1 MKNSNT
7 KATANRLSRG
17 IVGKINERNKAQENI
32 DDKVKRIQEFRRE
45 ASRLSSIANKRIERL
60 ERNGL
65 TDSPAYK
72 RYIKD
77 GGARFGV
84 KGKSFN
90 QVQSETARLHRFI
103 NSQTSTIKGVN
114 KVLKEMADNTGIKYK
129 NLKELRA
136 KAPKF
141 FELSSKVEQY
151 LTTVANMGA
160 AIGYNKIWEAINE
173 YTEVQGVDL
182 SDGKLDID
190 EMVGAVT
197 KALTEFEKPVSTP
210 QGNFYVP
217 KDE

>member
-1 MKNSNT
+1 MKNSNV
-7 KATANRLSRG
+7 KGTAKNLSRG

-129 NLKELRA
+129 SLKELRA

-160 AIGYNKIWEAINE
+160 SIGYNKIWEAINE

-182 SDGKLDID
+182 SDGKLDV
-190 EMVGAVT
+190 EQMVSAVT

>member
-1 MKNSNT
+1 MKNSNV
-7 KATANRLSRG
+7 KGTAKKLSRG
-17 IVGKINERNKAQENI
+17 IVGQIKERNKAQENI
-32 DDKVKRIQEFRRE
+32 DDKVKQIQEFRRE

-103 NSQTSTIKGVN
+103 NSQTSTIKGTN

-160 AIGYNKIWEAINE
+160 SIGYNKIWEAINE

-182 SDGKLDID
+182 SDGKLDV
-190 EMVGAVT
+190 EQMVDAVT

>member
-1 MKNSNT
+1 MKNSNV
-7 KATANRLSRG
+7 KGTAKNLARG
-17 IVGKINERNKAQENI
+17 IVGQVKERNKSQENI

-90 QVQSETARLHRFI
+90 QVQSETARLQRFI

-129 NLKELRA
+129 NLKDLRA

-182 SDGKLDID
+182 SDGKLDVD
-190 EMVGAVT
+190 QMVDAVT

>member
-90 QVQSETARLHRFI
+90 QVQSETARLQRFI

-160 AIGYNKIWEAINE
+160 SIGYNKIWEAINE

-182 SDGKLDID
+182 SDGKLDVD
-190 EMVGAVT
+190 QMVDAVT

>member
-1 MKNSNT
+1 MKNSSV
-7 KATANRLSRG
+7 KGTAKNLARG
-17 IVGKINERNKAQENI
+17 IVGQVKERNKSQEEI

-103 NSQTSTIKGVN
+103 NSQTSTIRGTN

-182 SDGKLDID
+182 SDGKLDI
-190 EMVGAVT
+190 EQMVDAVT

>member
-17 IVGKINERNKAQENI
+17 IVGKIKERNKSQEEI

-84 KGKSFN
+84 KGKSFH

-136 KAPKF
+136 KAPRF

-190 EMVGAVT
+190 QMVNAVT